1 MRFVPA
7 LLAFC
12 GLIGTMAFAQETPA
26 TPEPTAPA
34 PTVEK
39 PARGTDMAGVRA
51 KFGSPT
57 QELPAIGQP
66 PITRWEYPGYVVF
79 FEHDK
84 VLHTVVL
91 K

>member
-7 LLAFC
+7 LLAIC
-12 GLIGTMAFAQETPA
+12 GLIGTTVLAQETAP
-26 TPEPTAPA
+26 TPAPA
-34 PTVEK
+34 ATIEK
-39 PARGTDMAGVRA
+39 PARGSDMASVRA

-57 QELPAIGQP
+57 QEAPAIGQP